1 MNDISLLQT
10 IFPIIQ
16 KTCTSVICVC
26 IIILAYKRIKGTT
39 ITMEEIR
46 LWANNNK
53 NLGKYLYLNRIDK
66 MPKDVSKA
74 AHKEMRTK
82 ILINGY
88 KDSSSILATIADNEG
103 KVVKSVFF
111 MGTKLDNDLIA
122 ALGDNGLKIEL

>member
-1 MNDISLLQT
+1 
-10 IFPIIQ
+10 
-16 KTCTSVICVC
+16 
-26 IIILAYKRIKGTT
+26 
-39 ITMEEIR
+39 MEEIR